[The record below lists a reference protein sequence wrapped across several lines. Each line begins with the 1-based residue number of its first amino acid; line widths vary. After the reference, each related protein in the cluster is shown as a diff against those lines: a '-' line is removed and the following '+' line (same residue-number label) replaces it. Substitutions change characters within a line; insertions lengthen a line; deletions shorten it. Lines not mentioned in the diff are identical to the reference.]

1 MEHNK
6 SGVKSQFEKVKNAQ
20 KWPFLTTILALSR
33 WVYRIMQIRAHIR
46 IALIITHILGITCV
60 GFGCKATT
68 QSKSGVKSQIE
79 KWLFSQ

>member
-20 KWPFLTTILALSR
+20 KRPILTTILVLSR
-33 WVYRIMQIRAHIR
+33 WILGIMRIRAHIR
-46 IALIITHILGITCV
+46 RALIITHILVITCV
-60 GFGCKATT
+60 GFGSKATT

-79 KWLFSQ
+79 K